1 MDERPALHVLALYS
15 LSQFWSMGEGKGA
28 SAFTRT
34 LQALT
39 RRGHRVTVSL
49 PAEAGAPAEI
59 GEFSGCRLVR
69 AVSGRRF
76 LPDPHLA
83 APMRLWD
90 RWRCWRDYQRWA
102 TEQGISIG
110 SEDRPDLVLALGVF
124 EAAAA
129 YRVARQL
136 DTANVTRLFGNNL
149 SLNLHDPIRFYAN
162 FPEVI
167 AFRTPCDLLILT
179 NDGAHGEQLAKRLGV
194 APARFRYLR
203 NGLEFERFTP
213 GEPDPALRARL
224 GIPVDAPL
232 LITVTRL
239 AEEKKL
245 ERAVGLMP
253 ALAKRHP
260 EARLV
265 LLGEGPERPRLE
277 QLARDLHVA
286 DRVLMPGA
294 IHQDELP
301 DWYRSADLLLSLLDR
316 TNASNPVFEAMAC
329 GRVVVALDTGTT
341 RDVVVDGVTGLLVR
355 RGEIARLGEQIA
367 SLFDDRSRRIEM
379 QQAAVRHIRSLL
391 VTPRERLDQEVDL
404 LEEVVAAR
412 RRANEARR

>member
-1 MDERPALHVLALYS
+1 
-15 LSQFWSMGEGKGA
+15 MGEGKGA

-39 RRGHRVTVSL
+39 RRGHRVTVSM
-49 PAEAGAPAEI
+49 PAETGAETEV

-69 AVSGRRF
+69 GVSHQRF
-76 LPDPHLA
+76 LPNPHLPA
-83 APMRLWD
+83 VARLWD

-102 TEQGISIG
+102 VEQGSQIG
-110 SEDRPDLVLALGVF
+110 AEDRPDLVLALGVF

-129 YRVARQL
+129 RQVARRLGAPQ
-136 DTANVTRLFGNNL
+136 VTRLFGNNL
-149 SLNLHDPIRFYAN
+149 SLNLDDPIRFYAN

-179 NDGAHGEQLAKRLGV
+179 NDGANGEELAKRLGV
-194 APARFRYLR
+194 PPARFRYLR

-213 GEPDPALRARL
+213 GPPDPALRERL
-224 GIPVDAPL
+224 GIPSDAPL

-245 ERAVGLMP
+245 ERAIGLMP
-253 ALAKRHP
+253 ALLGRHP

-277 QLARDLHVA
+277 QLARDLQVA

-329 GRVVVALDTGTT
+329 GRVVVALDAGTT
-341 RDVVVDGVTGLLVR
+341 REVVVDGVTGLLVR
-355 RGEIARLGEQIA
+355 KGAISKLGGEIAAL
-367 SLFDDRSRRIEM
+367 LDDRSRREVL
-379 QQAAVRHIRSLL
+379 QLAAVRHIRSLL
-391 VTPRERLDQEVDL
+391 VTPRERLDHEVDL

-412 RRANEARR
+412 RRASEARR